1 MNLKSE
7 YSQSEVINLSNIL
20 NKVYSER
27 KIVIISTVLAVV
39 LSVIY
44 ALSLPNIYKSSTLF
58 TSNNETSSMT
68 SGAMRS
74 QFGSLAS
81 LAGIQIPNSSG
92 SDKTLIA
99 IEMLKSKKFFSDYL
113 YENILI
119 ELMASEGWDQ
129 GSKKL
134 LLDNEKYD
142 ANTKEWIRNVNPPL
156 QKKPSTQ
163 EAHNAF
169 LRLFSLEE
177 KDPPFYEI
185 TVLHQSPI
193 VAMRWNKLI
202 MQSINEALRVYDVEN
217 SSKAIEFLMREMQK
231 NNQVVL
237 NDVFAS
243 LIEQQTQKMMLADIS
258 EEYALRTIDPAVA
271 SEQRFSPKRRVIVIL
286 GATLGLIISLLII
299 FVREYRKNKF
309 IF

>member
-74 QFGSLAS
+74 QFGGLAS

-156 QKKPSTQ
+156 
-163 EAHNAF
+163 
-169 LRLFSLEE
+169 
-177 KDPPFYEI
+177 
-185 TVLHQSPI
+185 
-193 VAMRWNKLI
+193 
-202 MQSINEALRVYDVEN
+202 
-217 SSKAIEFLMREMQK
+217 
-231 NNQVVL
+231 
-237 NDVFAS
+237 
-243 LIEQQTQKMMLADIS
+243 
-258 EEYALRTIDPAVA
+258 
-271 SEQRFSPKRRVIVIL
+271 
-286 GATLGLIISLLII
+286 
-299 FVREYRKNKF
+299 
-309 IF
+309 